1 MNLGQGI
8 VIGLCVILALWFA
21 VGYIYNWRKTNTLS
35 QALKTALEQQ
45 GKLSA
50 YRRLGVSGAQFILEN
65 AKAPFRQIE
74 LVFLLEPRENLP
86 LWLLR
91 RIQGRQDELLF
102 RANLRTA
109 PAQEFQI
116 GLGSDQKFEQSI
128 LSEDQKPYELLPN
141 SGPLKIAVRGHA
153 DEAAV
158 SARWQGFLDRFGKD
172 LLRLSLQHKEPHLN
186 VKARLSALHSA
197 TFEEFIMAVQ
207 KVIWQEEK

>member
-21 VGYIYNWRKTNTLS
+21 GGYIYNWRKTNTLS

-102 RANLRTA
+102 KANLRTA

-116 GLGSDQKFEQSI
+116 GLDGDQKFEQSI
-128 LSEDQKPYELLPN
+128 LSEDKKSYELLPS
-141 SGPLKIAVRGHA
+141 SGRLKMAVRGHA
-153 DEAAV
+153 DEAA

-186 VKARLSALHSA
+186 VKARLSALRSA